1 MLNNDLFSDVKFVT
15 RKFEGK
21 TETRQVIPA
30 HKFVLSIGSPVFQD
44 MFYGA
49 TPETRASIELP
60 GIDGEYDSLLELFRY
75 LYSDEVNINASNIT
89 KVLYLAKKYVVPSLV
104 DKCIQYLRDVL
115 SSSNVFEILSTAEKL
130 EKKELIDECWEVIDS
145 QSEAAMKS
153 DGFTT
158 IEHSLLEAVVS
169 RDTLTMNEVG
179 LFKAVNLWATK
190 KCEDQGLTANGEEKR
205 RILGDK
211 VVKAIRFPVMK
222 RHEFA
227 SVVADAK
234 ILTPDEVINFFK
246 FFSSA
251 AAAPKGFL
259 NKKRSGLGKSYKLRK
274 PRS

>member
-1 MLNNDLFSDVKFVT
+1 MSAQGNWQTERPNIRERTKFMLNNDLFSDVKFVT

-21 TETRQVIPA
+21 TETRLVIPA

-44 MFYGA
+44 MFYGDK
-49 TPETRASIELP
+49 PETRASIELP
-60 GIDGEYDSLLELFRY
+60 DIGGEYDSLLELFRY

-115 SSSNVFEILSTAEKL
+115 SSSNVFEILPTAEKL
-130 EKKELIDECWEVIDS
+130 EKKELIDECWEVIDN

-190 KCEDQGLTANGEEKR
+190 KCEDQGLTDRK
-205 RILGDK
+205 
-211 VVKAIRFPVMK
+211 
-222 RHEFA
+222 
-227 SVVADAK
+227 SVV
-234 ILTPDEVINFFK
+234 
-246 FFSSA
+246 
-251 AAAPKGFL
+251 
-259 NKKRSGLGKSYKLRK
+259 
-274 PRS
+274 